1 MCLQPGEH
9 GMTKPSVPGPARELY
24 TYRERGL
31 HPVSVCVRVR
41 DDGKGRGFRL
51 QRVQLLPDQAKLRVG
66 KPRRHASDIAQL
78 TLFVG
83 DADQQGAEER
93 TGTARLRPAANDAC
107 VDHGNSKCKMQNA
120 NSTQCEPGRIVNCEL

>member
-24 TYRERGL
+24 SYRERGL
-31 HPVSVCVRVR
+31 HPVSACFRVR
-41 DDGKGRGFRL
+41 DDGKGRCLRL

-66 KPRRHASDIAQL
+66 KPGRHASDVAQL

-93 TGTARLRPAANDAC
+93 TGTARLRPAANDAY
-107 VDHGNSKCKMQNA
+107 VGHENSKFKIQNA
-120 NSTQCEPGRIVNCEL
+120 NNDLIQTV